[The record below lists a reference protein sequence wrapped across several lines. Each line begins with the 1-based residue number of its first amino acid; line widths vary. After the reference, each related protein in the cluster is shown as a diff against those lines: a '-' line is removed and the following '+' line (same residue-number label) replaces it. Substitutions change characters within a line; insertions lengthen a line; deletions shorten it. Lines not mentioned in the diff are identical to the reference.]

1 MAQRRWQ
8 DNPGTEL
15 AAAKRNLSLVG
26 SGWNKVP
33 VRYGDHLVGGGADP
47 AFEQDRTHGN
57 TYTPQSCIKQACK
70 EIGGDRHLKHEQG
83 IQDHRHKLDMLMNCT
98 AVAKHLHRDAAKKLY
113 QESGDSHGVVMQR
126 AFDSTPMLLRFGN
139 MGQETMTTARYLKQV
154 EPTVEKPYQRW
165 KLISYDE
172 WRRDNPR
179 ARMPTMG
186 VLELLVMN
194 GDVVQPTFEDPVHW
208 QKTFQARGQ
217 PFILP
222 LSVIESNNASCTY
235 SAIEEAFGSWNAEGL
250 EALSKLLLRDAE
262 SIDGAEYYS
271 NGSLIIVDDVADM
284 SRANGLFRKK
294 MRDQFKALPNILYF
308 ANSYCAAH
316 IIHRLIT
323 GMFGEEQVVGHVHAC
338 QHVLSI
344 TGRRELLLKALWTI
358 IDRELIVHRSSPPKS
373 CTDLV
378 SNVIQETL
386 ERRIKNV
393 NARSGQDLDSAFDDE
408 SASPLTAALPGLR
421 KMCNGDI
428 RRACCE
434 HYCTS
439 CCEDAEGN
447 YSRAACVDNFFAAVV
462 AAGLFGGLTNIVPAK
477 SRWLST
483 SYCLA
488 TLVAAMAFHKLLIR
502 AWELAF
508 RDWHLEAPGDV
519 DVDDFHEVTRSK
531 AYRSKLWLTHDGTL
545 IKSFVHV
552 VCSAPAEHLLQRL
565 QHLDAVRSGFDTL
578 GASDGPFGEC
588 MASYL
593 QMIVNPLGNTGMT
606 TLIPLVAPGGV
617 RDIRSIC
624 TMAFTYALVMGGRIW
639 RDLFCSFTGWPYRLK
654 DLGSI
659 DQDKRADCAAEL
671 YAAKDCCTDNAVTGK
686 MKRWRRS
693 ARTLL
698 RCGRTMAT
706 WRVWRKRAR
715 FTNMHSER
723 LFAKCRKASPLK
735 SYVARQISAGW
746 WSMLQLAH
754 LEAGGEDCRK
764 ILRSQL
770 RRDGIPIRAGRASQ
784 KRKHP
789 EGLEPR
795 APKRQRSKN
804 DWTEWFNGRIKE
816 WKISLGLGPSDRAP
830 RQEYVAQAAALREE
844 WASGDPRAPQVP
856 PRHVEDELS
865 GMTYEDRIGET
876 LWRTS
881 SPGFP
886 VCPLYFMRPYATC
899 LKAIIGTVG
908 KVLRTRLLLLAA

>member
-1 MAQRRWQ
+1 MLPGIVRHSAAWGSFLAQRRWQ
-8 DNPGTEL
+8 KNPGTEL
-15 AAAKRNLSLVG
+15 AAAKRDLNAAA
-26 SGWNKVP
+26 SGWNKLP
-33 VRYGDHLVGGGADP
+33 VRYGDHIAGGADP
-47 AFEQDRTHGN
+47 ELEQDRTHAN
-57 TYTPQSCIKQACK
+57 TYTPQSCIRTACK
-70 EIGGDRHLKHEQG
+70 EIGGDTTLKHEQG
-83 IQDHRHKLDMLMNCT
+83 IQDHRHHLDMLMNCT
-98 AVAKHLHRDAAKKLY
+98 TVAKHLHRNAAKKLY

-139 MGQETMTTARYLKQV
+139 MGQETMTTARYLKHV

-179 ARMPTMG
+179 SRMPTMG
-186 VLELLVMN
+186 VLEILVMN
-194 GDVVQPTFEDPVHW
+194 GEVVQPTFEDPVHW
-208 QKTFQARGQ
+208 QKTFQTRQQ

-222 LSVIESNNASCTY
+222 LSVIQSNNASCTY
-235 SAIEEAFGSWNAEGL
+235 SALEEAFGAWNAEGL

-262 SIDGAEYYS
+262 SIDGAEYYP

-284 SRANGLFRKK
+284 SRANGLCRKK

-323 GMFGEEQVVGHVHAC
+323 GMFGVEQVVGHVHAC

-358 IDRELIVHRSSPPKS
+358 IDRELIVHHSSPSQS

-378 SNVIQETL
+378 SNVIQQTL
-386 ERRIKNV
+386 ERRIKIV
-393 NARSGQDLDSAFDDE
+393 NARSGQDSVFDDE
-408 SASPLTAALPGLR
+408 SATVLTAALPGLR

-434 HYCTS
+434 HYCTN

-447 YSRAACVDNFFAAVV
+447 YSRAACVENFFAAVV
-462 AAGLFGGLTNIVPAK
+462 AAGLFGGLNNIVPAK

-488 TLVAAMAFHKLLIR
+488 TLVAGMAFHKLLIR

-508 RDWHLEAPGDV
+508 SDWHREAPGDV
-519 DVDDFHEVTRSK
+519 DVDDFHKVTRSK

-565 QHLDAVRSGFDTL
+565 QHLDAVRGGFDTL
-578 GASDGPFGEC
+578 GSSDCPFGEC

-593 QMIVNPLGNTGMT
+593 QMILNPLGNTGMT
-606 TLIPLVAPGGV
+606 TLISLVTPGGV
-617 RDIRSIC
+617 RDIRSVC
-624 TMAFTYALVMGGRIW
+624 TMVFTYALLMGARIW
-639 RDLFCSFTGWPYRLK
+639 RDLFSFFIGWPYKLK

-659 DQDKRADCAAEL
+659 DQEKRVDCAAEL
-671 YAAKDCCTDNAVTGK
+671 HAANDCCIDKAVTGK
-686 MKRWRRS
+686 VKRWRRS

-746 WSMLQLAH
+746 WAMIQSAH
-754 LEAGGEDCRK
+754 LEAGG
-764 ILRSQL
+764 
-770 RRDGIPIRAGRASQ
+770 GI
-784 KRKHP
+784 
-789 EGLEPR
+789 
-795 APKRQRSKN
+795 
-804 DWTEWFNGRIKE
+804 
-816 WKISLGLGPSDRAP
+816 
-830 RQEYVAQAAALREE
+830 AARFFDH
-844 WASGDPRAPQVP
+844 S
-856 PRHVEDELS
+856 
-865 GMTYEDRIGET
+865 
-876 LWRTS
+876 
-881 SPGFP
+881 
-886 VCPLYFMRPYATC
+886 
-899 LKAIIGTVG
+899 
-908 KVLRTRLLLLAA
+908 